1 MRKIEDLHPD
11 LQVLAKELKN
21 VCAQNGLKI
30 AIGECLRTVA
40 EQDALYAKGRTAPG
54 KIVTNAKGSSYSSMH
69 QWGIAFDFY
78 RDDGKGAY
86 ADGDGFFEKVGKIG
100 QSLGL
105 EWGGEWKSIT
115 DLPHFQLAGWGKT
128 PAKLKKQYGTPA
140 KFFKAWEVS
149 DMTAEEKKAFER
161 LEKRT
166 TELEARLA
174 AAEGTKEKIYHYTQD
189 LPDWAKATVQKLL
202 DRGWYSGAADDDLN
216 LPESLARVL
225 VINDRA
231 GLYG

>member
-11 LQVLAKELKN
+11 LQELVKKLKS
-21 VCAQNGLKI
+21 VCAQKGLKI
-30 AIGECLRTVA
+30 AVGECLRTAA

-69 QWGIAFDFY
+69 QWGVAFDFY
-78 RDDGKGAY
+78 RNDGKGAY
-86 ADGDGFFEKVGKIG
+86 SNTDGFFEKVGKIG
-100 QSLGL
+100 KSLGL

-128 PAKLKKQYGTPA
+128 PAKLKKLYGTPA

-149 DMTAEEKKAFER
+149 EMTAEEKKAVEN
-161 LEKRT
+161 LEKRMA
-166 TELEARLA
+166 ELEEKFTRL
-174 AAEGTKEKIYHYTQD
+174 ENSGEKIYHYTQD
-189 LPDWAKATVQKLL
+189 LPDWARPAVQKLL
-202 DRGWYSGAADDDLN
+202 DKGWYGGAAEDDLN
-216 LPESLARVL
+216 LPEGLARVL

-231 GLYG
+231 GLYD

>member
-1 MRKIEDLHPD
+1 MRKIEDLHPR
-11 LQVLAKELKN
+11 LQVLVGELKS
-21 VCAQNGLKI
+21 ASARNGLKI
-30 AIGECLRTVA
+30 GIGECLRTAA

-54 KIVTNAKGSSYSSMH
+54 EIVTNAKGSSYSSMH
-69 QWGIAFDFY
+69 QWGVAFDFY
-78 RDDGKGAY
+78 RNDGEGAY
-86 ADGDGFFEKVGKIG
+86 DNADGFFGKVGKIG

-115 DLPHFQLAGWGKT
+115 DLPHFQLADWGKT
-128 PAKLKKQYGTPA
+128 PAKLKRLYGTPA

-149 DMTAEEKKAFER
+149 DMTAEEKKAFDE

-166 TELEARLA
+166 AELEKRLA
-174 AAEGTKEKIYHYTQD
+174 ETERTKEKIYHYTQD
-189 LPDWAKATVQKLL
+189 LPDWARATVQKLL